1 MTVSLEQEMASVLAS
16 EIAREIDKEILWGM
30 LQGMG
35 WVRVTLPSFV
45 DNNHA
50 IDITYWV
57 AENCN
62 SKVERNGS
70 DFLFENGEDAVIF
83 ALRWMG

>member
-45 DNNHA
+45 DNKHA
-50 IDITYWV
+50 VDITYWLE
-57 AENCN
+57 ENIKN
-62 SKVERNGS
+62 PFERNGS
-70 DFLFENGEDAVIF
+70 DFLFEGGEDAVIF
-83 ALRWMG
+83 TLRWMG